1 MACAGTALSGQAT
14 FLEQFL
20 ESAKVLP
27 ADVRRQLQLLRVLD
41 FKYQQEFERLKDA
54 RKAFL
59 HKVNKLQS
67 GSVDE
72 LKELRN
78 MENDLNILSLE
89 KIEAAKAL
97 NQIVTFEIYCV
108 CLFA

>member
-1 MACAGTALSGQAT
+1 MACASAALSGQAT

-20 ESAKVLP
+20 DSARVLP

-41 FKYQQEFERLKDA
+41 FKFQDSFERLKEA

-67 GSVDE
+67 GTVEE
-72 LKELRN
+72 LKDLRN
-78 MENDLNILSLE
+78 MENDVYILSLE

-97 NQIVTFEIYCV
+97 NQIVF
-108 CLFA
+108 FF